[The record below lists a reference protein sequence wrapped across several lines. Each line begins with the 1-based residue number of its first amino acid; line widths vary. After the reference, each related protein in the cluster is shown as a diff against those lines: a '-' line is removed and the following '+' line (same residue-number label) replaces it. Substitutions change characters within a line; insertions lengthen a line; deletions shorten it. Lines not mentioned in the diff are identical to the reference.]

1 MTTEEWNETLKNNY
15 ILVDLENVQPTNLDT
30 LSGRNFKVI
39 VFVGANQAK
48 LSFELAVAMQALGSN
63 AAYIKI
69 DGNGPNALDFHIA
82 FYMGKIAEKDSN
94 AYFHII
100 SKDTGFDPLVKHLR
114 DSKIL
119 AQRVA
124 DITEIASLQA
134 VSLQPLEARISAVVA
149 RLSTMKDNKP
159 RSIQSL
165 ENTISS
171 LFSKKLSGPELTN
184 LIKTMQARKLIT
196 TDGEKIIYQ
205 K

>member
-1 MTTEEWNETLKNNY
+1 MKNNY

-82 FYMGKIAEKDSN
+82 FYMGKIAEKDNN

-100 SKDTGFDPLVKHLR
+100 SKDTGFDPLIKHLR

-124 DITEIASLQA
+124 DITEIASLQS
-134 VSLQPLEARISAVVA
+134 VSQQSPEARISAVVA
-149 RLSTMKDNKP
+149 KLKAMGDNKP
-159 RSIQSL
+159 RKVQGL
-165 ENTISS
+165 ENTINA
-171 LFSKKLSGPELTN
+171 LFFKKLSESELTS
-184 LIKTMQARKLIT
+184 LIKIMHAKKLIT
-196 TDGEKIIYQ
+196 TDGEKIIYR
-205 K
+205 

>member
-1 MTTEEWNETLKNNY
+1 LKNNY

-30 LSGRNFKVI
+30 LNGRNFKVI

-100 SKDTGFDPLVKHLR
+100 SKDTGFDPLIKHLR

-134 VSLQPLEARISAVVA
+134 VSQQPLEARISAIVA

-171 LFSKKLSGPELTN
+171 VFSKKLSGPELTN
-184 LIKTMQARKLIT
+184 LIKIMQTRKLIAT
-196 TDGEKIIYQ
+196 EGEKIIYR
-205 K
+205 

>member
-1 MTTEEWNETLKNNY
+1 MKNNY

-82 FYMGKIAEKDSN
+82 FYMGKIAEKDSD

-100 SKDTGFDPLVKHLR
+100 SKDTGFDPLIKHLR

-134 VSLQPLEARISAVVA
+134 VSQQSPEARISAVVA
-149 RLSTMKDNKP
+149 KLKAMGDNKP
-159 RSIQSL
+159 RKVQGL
-165 ENTISS
+165 ENTINA
-171 LFSKKLSGPELTN
+171 LFFKKLSESELTS
-184 LIKTMQARKLIT
+184 LIKIMHAKKLIT
-196 TDGEKIIYQ
+196 TDGEKIIYR
-205 K
+205 

>member
-1 MTTEEWNETLKNNY
+1 MKNNY

-30 LSGRNFKVI
+30 LNGRNFKVI

-100 SKDTGFDPLVKHLR
+100 SKDTGFDPLIKHLR

-134 VSLQPLEARISAVVA
+134 VSQQPLEARISAIVA

-171 LFSKKLSGPELTN
+171 VFSKKLSGPELTN
-184 LIKTMQARKLIT
+184 LIKIMQTRKLIAT
-196 TDGEKIIYQ
+196 EGEKIIYR
-205 K
+205 

>member
-63 AAYIKI
+63 ATYIKI

-100 SKDTGFDPLVKHLR
+100 SKDTGFDPLIKHLR

-119 AQRVA
+119 AQRVT
-124 DITEIASLQA
+124 DITEIASLQS
-134 VSLQPLEARISAVVA
+134 VSQQSPEARISAVMA
-149 RLSTMKDNKP
+149 RLKAMGDKKP
-159 RSIQSL
+159 RKVQGL
-165 ENTISS
+165 ENTIRS
-171 LFSKKLSGPELTN
+171 LFSKQINESDLTS
-184 LIKTMQARKLIT
+184 LIKIMKARKLIFT
-196 TDGEKIIYQ
+196 EGEKLTYQ
-205 K
+205 

>member
-1 MTTEEWNETLKNNY
+1 MKNNY

-30 LSGRNFKVI
+30 LNGRNFKVI

-100 SKDTGFDPLVKHLR
+100 SKDTGFDPLIKHLR

-124 DITEIASLQA
+124 DITEIASLQS
-134 VSLQPLEARISAVVA
+134 VSQQSPEARISAVVA
-149 RLSTMKDNKP
+149 KLKAMGDNKP
-159 RSIQSL
+159 RKVQGL
-165 ENTISS
+165 ENTINA
-171 LFSKKLSGPELTN
+171 LFFKKLSESELTS
-184 LIKTMQARKLIT
+184 LIKIMHAKKLIT
-196 TDGEKIIYQ
+196 TDGEKIIYR
-205 K
+205 

>member
-1 MTTEEWNETLKNNY
+1 MKNNY

-30 LSGRNFKVI
+30 LNGRNFKVI

-48 LSFELAVAMQALGSN
+48 LSFELAVAMQALGNN

-94 AYFHII
+94 AYFHVI
-100 SKDTGFDPLVKHLR
+100 SKDTGFDPLIKHLR

-124 DITEIASLQA
+124 DIAEIASLQA
-134 VSLQPLEARISAVVA
+134 VSQQSPEARISAVVA
-149 RLSTMKDNKP
+149 RLKAMGDKKP
-159 RSIQSL
+159 RKVQGL
-165 ENTISS
+165 ENTIRS
-171 LFSKKLSGPELTN
+171 LFSKQINESELTS
-184 LIKTMQARKLIT
+184 LIKIMKARKLIFT
-196 TDGEKIIYQ
+196 KGEKLTYQ
-205 K
+205 

>member
-1 MTTEEWNETLKNNY
+1 MKNNY

-30 LSGRNFKVI
+30 LNGRNFKVI

-100 SKDTGFDPLVKHLR
+100 SKDTGFDPLIKHLR

-134 VSLQPLEARISAVVA
+134 VSQQSPEARISAVVA
-149 RLSTMKDNKP
+149 KLKAMGDNKP
-159 RSIQSL
+159 RKVQGL
-165 ENTISS
+165 ENTINA
-171 LFSKKLSGPELTN
+171 LFFKKLSESELTS
-184 LIKTMQARKLIT
+184 LIKIMHAKKLIT
-196 TDGEKIIYQ
+196 TDGEKIIYR
-205 K
+205 